1 MRFDLK
7 ISASPNNF
15 IWIKSATLD
24 EIVISPQGKQL
35 GTIELS
41 EQPANL
47 AWGDADRQTLYVTA
61 RTGLYRVRLSV
72 PGAGVAAAV
81 SP

>member
-1 MRFDLK
+1 MRFEGDDSGAFDLLGYRTGGLRFDK
-7 ISASPNNF
+7 
-15 IWIKSATLD
+15 L
-24 EIVISPQGKQL
+24 SPQGKQL
-35 GTIELS
+35 GTLRFS

-72 PGAGVAAAV
+72 AGAGIATGA

>member
-1 MRFDLK
+1 VDRRGNVYAAGPGGL
-7 ISASPNNF
+7 
-15 IWIKSATLD
+15 L
-24 EIVISPQGKQL
+24 VISPQGKVL
-35 GTIELS
+35 GTLKFS

-47 AWGDADRQTLYVTA
+47 AWGDDDRQTLYVTA

-72 PGAGVAAAV
+72 PGARIAEV